1 MENALHPWK
10 NHLLPSSFKKYLFS
24 RREFIWFLVVFYYC
38 ISTIFPLLV
47 GKTLYTPLTGQL
59 WGATGV
65 TISICQDPRCLWS
78 FLSTRQQTVK
88 AAEPEASE
96 HFAREP
102 GEQRTDKGSTC
113 LWVWNSLGPWIE
125 CKYTLKI
132 LLSDTVPASSG
143 LLSWKIFWLRSFSQ
157 QKNSI

>member
-1 MENALHPWK
+1 MHPWK
-10 NHLLPSSFKKYLFS
+10 NHLLSSFLKKHNFSQHELICFLASFTIASPLFS
-24 RREFIWFLVVFYYC
+24 LCFLARV
-38 ISTIFPLLV
+38 P
-47 GKTLYTPLTGQL
+47 YTPLSGQL
-59 WGATGV
+59 WGANSV
-65 TISICQDPRCLWS
+65 SISICRDSRCIWS

-88 AAEPEASE
+88 AAEPQISE

-132 LLSDTVPASSG
+132 LLSDTLPASSG
-143 LLSWKIFWLRSFSQ
+143 LLSWKIFQLRSFSQ
-157 QKNSI
+157 QKTRI

>member
-1 MENALHPWK
+1 MENAVHPWK
-10 NHLLPSSFKKYLFS
+10 NHLLPSFFKKHHFS
-24 RREFIWFLVVFYYC
+24 QHELISFLAVFYHC
-38 ISTIFPLLV
+38 ITTVFPLLF
-47 GKTLYTPLTGQL
+47 GKSALHTTQWSALRGS
-59 WGATGV
+59 V
-65 TISICQDPRCLWS
+65 SISICQDSRCLWS

-88 AAEPEASE
+88 AAEPQVSE

-143 LLSWKIFWLRSFSQ
+143 LLSWKIFQLRSFSQ
-157 QKNSI
+157 QKTRI